1 MTRRVVFRPEAEDE
15 VLETRRWYEER
26 REGLGAE
33 FASAVDAIVERI
45 VMNPVAFP
53 CAHGETR
60 RAVLQRFP
68 YAIYFRV
75 PADGA
80 IVVLALHGR
89 QHPLRWQTRS

>member
-45 VMNPVAFP
+45 VTSPVAFP
-53 CAHGETR
+53 HAHGETR

-75 PADGA
+75 LADGA

-89 QHPLRWQTRS
+89 QHPLQWQTRS